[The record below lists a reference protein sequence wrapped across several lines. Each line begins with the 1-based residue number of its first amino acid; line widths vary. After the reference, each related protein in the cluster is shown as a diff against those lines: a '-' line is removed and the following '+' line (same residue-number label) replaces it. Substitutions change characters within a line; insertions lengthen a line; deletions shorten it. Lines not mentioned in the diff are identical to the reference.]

1 MEFVV
6 VMVYVNIV
14 KQGKVSLFLFVLII
28 NFRLLWFGCLLDR
41 KVYDSLVEE
50 NGYFLFG
57 FFEIKVVKEGLIDF
71 DGVFY
76 IYKNFVIKQLL
87 LKRNYEYYY

>member
-28 NFRLLWFGCLLDR
+28 NFRLLWFGCLLYR

-50 NGYFLFG
+50 NGYFLF
-57 FFEIKVVKEGLIDF
+57 
-71 DGVFY
+71 
-76 IYKNFVIKQLL
+76 
-87 LKRNYEYYY
+87 